1 MPLNANFVLKNSWQI
16 RRWRHIY
23 HQFIKWENANSRT
36 SFHGQL
42 CPAKLLTKK
51 DMDQHITVH
60 EGIKCPL
67 CPEKFSKGAD
77 MSKHVTSVHA
87 VKCQFCPAKFL
98 KFKDMRNHIKKA
110 HEANNQSTYP
120 DSKSEK
126 GRKCSIC
133 YKDKFY
139 CLC

>member
-1 MPLNANFVLKNSWQI
+1 M
-16 RRWRHIY
+16 RHC
-23 HQFIKWENANSRT
+23 A
-36 SFHGQL
+36 
-42 CPAKLLTKK
+42 KK